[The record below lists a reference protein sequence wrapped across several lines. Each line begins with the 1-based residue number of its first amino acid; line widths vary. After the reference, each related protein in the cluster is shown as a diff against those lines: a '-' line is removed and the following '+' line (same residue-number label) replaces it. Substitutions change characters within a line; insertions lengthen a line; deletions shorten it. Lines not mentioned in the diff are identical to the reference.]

1 MTSFWEEYTETG
13 AGFWDKK
20 ATSIPYKGIL
30 DMEADFFSPNP
41 YRKSAN
47 VHKKLSMLW

>member
-30 DMEADFFSPNP
+30 DMEADFSPQIHTENLP
-41 YRKSAN
+41 MSIKN
-47 VHKKLSMLW
+47 